1 AEEAILRLLG
11 ARDEGDREVGA
22 GGEAVFAA
30 QDADDG
36 ARRAVDA
43 DGPADD
49 PRVGAEV
56 LPPDLLRQN
65 DDVVASRLALFRH
78 EAAAEEWA
86 GAEGREEVGRHPV
99 APRLERAGA
108 VGAVVGEGVAAE
120 GAGGE
125 GLEGAEF
132 ALPGAEV
139 LPGDGAADPALA
151 GHVVDVD

>member
-1 AEEAILRLLG
+1 PLALLVGERDDAGAGHALVLGAELLARALDRGELGPGLLEGDAGPEPADHADEAVLQLPG
-11 ARDEGDREVGA
+11 ARDEGDPEVGA

-86 GAEGREEVGRHPV
+86 GAE
-99 APRLERAGA
+99 
-108 VGAVVGEGVAAE
+108 
-120 GAGGE
+120 
-125 GLEGAEF
+125 
-132 ALPGAEV
+132 
-139 LPGDGAADPALA
+139 
-151 GHVVDVD
+151 